1 MRLRGEPA
9 EALGGA
15 RGGEAPGCREEA
27 GRRVQG
33 ERRRW
38 AEEDEGDLN
47 IEIAL
52 RGREPE
58 GSGVLTLSLN
68 SKRDPGEGP
77 ASFPLPLAAGLSA
90 QVLHRQKS
98 QAEHNSAK
106 KSVNRP
112 HVAWLWME
120 ASVEN
125 TPGLQKKI

>member
-1 MRLRGEPA
+1 MQRGS
-9 EALGGA
+9 
-15 RGGEAPGCREEA
+15 RQA
-27 GRRVQG
+27 GSRG

-77 ASFPLPLAAGLSA
+77 ASFLLPLAAGLSA